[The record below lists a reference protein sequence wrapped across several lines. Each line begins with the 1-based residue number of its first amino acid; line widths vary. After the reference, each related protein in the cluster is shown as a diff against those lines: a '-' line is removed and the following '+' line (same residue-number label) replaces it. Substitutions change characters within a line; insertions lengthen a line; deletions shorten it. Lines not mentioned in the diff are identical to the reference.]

1 MNRFDQIDTASGMGD
16 MDGWL
21 SKKWKSVKKVGSKLN
36 KVRKKLTPKPLRK
49 PLSKIGKGVR
59 TGMGTI
65 ANNKVV
71 MGVVGVVGSVFPP
84 VAIAGAAVGAIGTYD
99 KLEKGKQMQ
108 TKAKAGFKRDVDK
121 LFYLHPKDREKVYAQ
136 AGISADTRNQ
146 ANRQL
151 FAKYAKLT
159 PAQKVAYQKKVNPK
173 KHAATVKRKWDL
185 AVKKKLAA
193 MPAQKAQ
200 ALVAKKIASDKAKA
214 FAKLPAKKQI
224 AITKK
229 TIPYAGIPP
238 ASVRKRANRLK
249 WEDAVRKKLA
259 SMPPAKAQALVAKK
273 LYAKPPELIEAET
286 LAIGGTTIDAITDA
300 ALEFGQMPEI
310 QDTIYQMQQ
319 DGYSDDQIVS
329 ELNNSQVMRDMT
341 NEVARE
347 AITPQM
353 TDYYLQEGYD
363 EEDAYYAAQ
372 NDVNKA
378 VDAGAAEKK
387 GVGALLLPVAGAA
400 LMVMG

>member
-1 MNRFDQIDTASGMGD
+1 MNRFDQIDASGGMGD

-49 PLSKIGKGVR
+49 PLSKVGKGVR
-59 TGMGTI
+59 TGIGTI

-71 MGVVGVVGSVFPP
+71 MGIVSVVGSAFPP
-84 VAIAGAAVGAIGTYD
+84 VAIAGAAIGAIGVYD
-99 KLEKGKQMQ
+99 KLEKGKKMEK
-108 TKAKAGFKRDVDK
+108 KAKAGFKRDVDK
-121 LFYLHPKDREKVYAQ
+121 LFNLHPKDRDKVYAQ
-136 AGISADTRNQ
+136 AGISKETRDQ

-159 PAQKVAYQKKVNPK
+159 PAQKTAYNKKVDPK
-173 KHAATVKRKWDL
+173 RHAATVKRKWKA
-185 AVKKKLAA
+185 AVTKKMAA
-193 MPAQKAQ
+193 IPPQQAQ
-200 ALVAKKIASDKAKA
+200 ALAAKKIANDKAKA
-214 FAKLPAKKQI
+214 FAKLPA
-224 AITKK
+224 
-229 TIPYAGIPP
+229 
-238 ASVRKRANRLK
+238 RKRTIAVGKLKVK
-249 WEDAVRKKLA
+249 WESAVKRKLA
-259 SMPPAKAQALVAKK
+259 SMPPAQAQALAAKK
-273 LYAKPPELIEAET
+273 LYPKPAELIAAET
-286 LAIGGTTIDAITDA
+286 LAIGGTTMDAITDA

-310 QDTIYQMQQ
+310 QDSIYQMQQ
-319 DGYSDDQIVS
+319 DGWSDDRIVS

-372 NDVNKA
+372 SDVNAA

-387 GVGALLLPVAGAA
+387 GMGALLLPVAGAA
-400 LMVMG
+400 LMVLG